1 VSLRVWLDLGRVS
14 NLPTVWS
21 NVLAALA
28 LSGGLS
34 AEPRVLALGAAF
46 SIFYVGGMYLNDAF
60 DRHIDAV
67 ARPTRPIPSGRA
79 SATAVFSLGFGA
91 LLLGTLITALVAHD
105 TGASVARAASS
116 SAVLSGC
123 IVFYDIYHK
132 KNPLSPLVMGAC
144 RVMIYVAVAYAVSDH
159 LTPALLLGAAALW
172 CHLIGLTYAAKQEAL
187 NRLTRLWPLAFL
199 ALPALYGIYLAT
211 HQPLVWPFLLL
222 LAAWVIHSL
231 RFLRQGPQR
240 AVPQA
245 VVRLIAAIS
254 LLDALL
260 IASTGTLL
268 GAAIA
273 AACCA
278 TTRVFQ
284 RVVPGT

>member
-1 VSLRVWLDLGRVS
+1 
-14 NLPTVWS
+14 
-21 NVLAALA
+21 
-28 LSGGLS
+28 
-34 AEPRVLALGAAF
+34 
-46 SIFYVGGMYLNDAF
+46 M
-60 DRHIDAV
+60 
-67 ARPTRPIPSGRA
+67 
-79 SATAVFSLGFGA
+79 
-91 LLLGTLITALVAHD
+91 
-105 TGASVARAASS
+105 ARATSS

-159 LTPALLLGAAALW
+159 LAPALLLGAAALW

-199 ALPALYGIYLAT
+199 ALPALYGTYLAT
-211 HQPLVWPFLLL
+211 TQPLVWPFLIL
-222 LAAWVIHSL
+222 LAAWVIYAL

-278 TTRVFQ
+278 MTRVFQ